1 MLLYLS
7 MLIVPYKDNNDN
19 FVMHPKSDNK
29 EIMAGKAK
37 NEIIN
42 EFVYWKKLCL
52 LIGT

>member
-7 MLIVPYKDNNDN
+7 MLIVPYKDNSDN

-29 EIMAGKAK
+29 EIMAGKAT

-42 EFVYWKKLCL
+42 EFLFCKKLCL